1 MASPFSRTL
10 RSLRSERSTGSML
23 GVAVAAAV
31 FALWTAWFVSA
42 ELPIY
47 ATSAE
52 ARLEVER
59 AVHEVAAD
67 AAGRIV
73 EVRAAVGQ
81 KVAAGDVLFELDAEL
96 ERRRL
101 DEETARRDALL
112 KEIESLKTVLV
123 TESQGLGDAR
133 QVARAAL
140 AEARSRYQAEV
151 AAAELAE
158 EEAKRAAQLHEQGLT
173 SEMELRRAEALARE
187 RRAQADALDRAVDRG
202 DSERLSERRDR
213 RVRIDQLQRELA
225 ELEGSAE
232 TSAAAARRLEEEIGR
247 RQIRSPAAG
256 RLGEVA
262 KARAGSVVA
271 AGDHLATVIP
281 IAELKVVAG
290 FPPSD
295 ALARVR
301 QGQPAQLRLDGFP
314 WTEFGSLAS
323 EVTRVSGE
331 ARDGK
336 LWIDGS
342 VVPGPESA
350 IPLQHGMPGTLVVE
364 VERVSPAELVLRAAG
379 RAVTASDRSDRRGS
393 E

>member
-1 MASPFSRTL
+1 M
-10 RSLRSERSTGSML
+10 GSIAA
-23 GVAVAAAV
+23 VAVVAV
-31 FALWTAWFVSA
+31 IFALWLVWFVSA

-47 ATSAE
+47 ATSEE

-59 AVHEVAAD
+59 AVYEVAA
-67 AAGRIV
+67 AAGGRIV

-81 KVAAGDVLFELDAEL
+81 EVAAGEVLFELDAEL

-101 DEETARRDALL
+101 DEETARREAMLN
-112 KEIESLKTVLV
+112 EIVSLKAVLV
-123 TESQGLGDAR
+123 TETQGLMDAR
-133 QVARAAL
+133 QTARAA
-140 AEARSRYQAEV
+140 AGEVRSRYQAEV

-158 EEAKRAAQLHEQGLT
+158 EEAKRTAQLHEQGLT
-173 SEMELRRAEALARE
+173 SEMELRRAEAAARE
-187 RRAQADALDRAVDRG
+187 RRAQADALERGVDRD

-232 TSAAAARRLEEEIGR
+232 TSAASARRLEEEIAR
-247 RQIRSPAAG
+247 RRIRSPAAG

-262 KARAGSVVA
+262 KVRPGSVVA

-281 IAELKVVAG
+281 SAELKVVAG

-314 WTEFGSLAS
+314 WTEFGSLES
-323 EVTRVSGE
+323 EVMRVSSE

-342 VVPGPESA
+342 VIPGPESA
-350 IPLQHGMPGTLVVE
+350 IPLQHGMPGILVVE

-379 RAVTASDRSDRRGS
+379 KAVTASSGARGS
-393 E
+393 G

>member
-10 RSLRSERSTGSML
+10 RSLRAERSAGSIAA
-23 GVAVAAAV
+23 VAVLTV
-31 FALWTAWFVSA
+31 VLALWTAWFVTA
-42 ELPIY
+42 RLPIY
-47 ATSAE
+47 ALSSE

-59 AVHEVAAD
+59 AVHQVAAD

-73 EVRAAVGQ
+73 AVHATVDQEVD
-81 KVAAGDVLFELDAEL
+81 AGDVLFELDAEL

-101 DEETARRDALL
+101 DEEIARRDALL
-112 KEIESLKTVLV
+112 KEIESLRALSA
-123 TESQGLGDAR
+123 TERRGLEDAR
-133 QVARAAL
+133 RAARE
-140 AEARSRYQAEV
+140 ATSEARSRHAAEL

-158 EEAKRAAQLHEQGLT
+158 EEAERAARLFEQGLT
-173 SEMELRRAEALARE
+173 SEMELRRAEAAARE
-187 RRAQADALDRAVDRG
+187 RRSQAEALARAVDRG

-213 RVRIDQLQRELA
+213 QARIDQAERELA
-225 ELEGSAE
+225 ELEGGAA
-232 TSAAAARRLEEEIGR
+232 TSAAAARRLEEEIAR
-247 RQIRSPAAG
+247 RLIRAPAAG

-262 KARAGSVVA
+262 KVRAGSVVA

-281 IAELKVVAG
+281 SAALKVVAG

-295 ALARVR
+295 AIARVR
-301 QGQPAQLRLDGFP
+301 PGQPAQLRLDGFP

-323 EVTRVSGE
+323 AVTRVSGE

-336 LWIDGS
+336 LWIEGS
-342 VVPGPESA
+342 VTAAVDSA

-379 RAVTASDRSDRRGS
+379 RAVTATSGARGS
-393 E
+393 G

>member
-10 RSLRSERSTGSML
+10 RSLRGERSRGSMI
-23 GVAVAAAV
+23 GVAVAAGV
-31 FALWTAWFVSA
+31 LALWTLWFVSA

-47 ATSAE
+47 TMSAE

-59 AVHEVAAD
+59 AVHQVAAD
-67 AAGRIV
+67 AGGRIV

-81 KVAAGDVLFELDAEL
+81 EVAAGDVLFQLDSEL

-101 DEETARRDALL
+101 DEETARREALL
-112 KEIESLKTVLV
+112 KEIESLKVVLA
-123 TESQGLGDAR
+123 TETQGLMDAR
-133 QVARAAL
+133 RMAQAANL
-140 AEARSRYQAEV
+140 EERSRYEAEV

-158 EEAKRAAQLHEQGLT
+158 EEAKRSARLHEQGLA
-173 SEMELRRAEALARE
+173 SEMELRRAEARARE
-187 RRAQADALDRAVDRG
+187 RRAQADALERAVDRG

-213 RVRIDQLQRELA
+213 RVRIDQLARELA

-232 TSAAAARRLEEEIGR
+232 TSTAAARRLEGEIAR
-247 RQIRSPAAG
+247 RLIRAPADG

-262 KARAGSVVA
+262 KVRPGSVVA

-281 IAELKVVAG
+281 TAELKVVAG

-301 QGQPAQLRLDGFP
+301 RGQPAQLRLDGFP
-314 WTEFGSLAS
+314 WTEFGSLSS

-342 VVPGPESA
+342 VVAGSDSM

-364 VERVSPAELVLRAAG
+364 VERVSPAELMLRAAG
-379 RAVTASDRSDRRGS
+379 RAVTASSDTRGDG
-393 E
+393 

>member
-10 RSLRSERSTGSML
+10 RSLRSERSTGSIL
-23 GVAVAAAV
+23 AVAVVAAV
-31 FALWTAWFVSA
+31 FALWLAWFVSA

-47 ATSAE
+47 ASSAE
-52 ARLEVER
+52 ARLEVEQ
-59 AVHEVAAD
+59 AVYQVAA
-67 AAGRIV
+67 AAGGRIV

-81 KVAAGDVLFELDAEL
+81 EVAAGDVLFELDAEL

-101 DEETARRDALL
+101 DEETARRGALL
-112 KEIESLKTVLV
+112 NEIESLKTVLA
-123 TESQGLGDAR
+123 TETQGLMDAR
-133 QVARAAL
+133 QAARAATG
-140 AEARSRYQAEV
+140 EAQSRHLAEV
-151 AAAELAE
+151 AGAELAE
-158 EEAKRAAQLHEQGLT
+158 EEAKRTAQLHEQGLT
-173 SEMELRRAEALARE
+173 SEMELRRAEAAARE
-187 RRAQADALDRAVDRG
+187 RRAQADALERAVDRD

-213 RVRIDQLQRELA
+213 RVRIDQLERELA

-232 TSAAAARRLEEEIGR
+232 TSAAAARRLEEEIAR
-247 RQIRSPAAG
+247 RRIRSPAAG

-262 KARAGSVVA
+262 KVRSGSVVA
-271 AGDHLATVIP
+271 TGDSLATVIP
-281 IAELKVVAG
+281 SAELKVVAG

-301 QGQPAQLRLDGFP
+301 RGQTAQLRLDGFP

-323 EVTRVSGE
+323 EVTRVSTE

-342 VVPGPESA
+342 VAAGADSA

-364 VERVSPAELVLRAAG
+364 VERISPAELVLRAAG
-379 RAVTASDRSDRRGS
+379 KAVTASSNSARGS
-393 E
+393 G

>member
-10 RSLRSERSTGSML
+10 RSLRSERSTGSIL
-23 GVAVAAAV
+23 GVAVLLVV
-31 FALWTAWFVSA
+31 FALWSAWFVAA

-47 ATSAE
+47 AASEE

-59 AVHEVAAD
+59 AVYQVAA
-67 AAGRIV
+67 AAGGRIV

-81 KVAAGDVLFELDAEL
+81 EVAAGDVLFELDAEL

-101 DEETARRDALL
+101 DEETARREALL
-112 KEIESLKTVLV
+112 NEIESLKTVLV
-123 TESQGLGDAR
+123 TETQGLMDAR
-133 QVARAAL
+133 QAARAA
-140 AEARSRYQAEV
+140 AGEARSRYRAEV

-158 EEAKRAAQLHEQGLT
+158 EEARRTAQLHDQGLT
-173 SEMELRRAEALARE
+173 SEMELRRAEAAARE
-187 RRAQADALDRAVDRG
+187 RRAQADALERAVVRD
-202 DSERLSERRDR
+202 DSERLSGRRDR
-213 RVRIDQLQRELA
+213 RVRIDQLARELA

-232 TSAAAARRLEEEIGR
+232 TSAAAARRLEEEIAR
-247 RQIRSPAAG
+247 RRIHSPAAG
-256 RLGEVA
+256 RLGEVV
-262 KARAGSVVA
+262 KARPGSVVA

-281 IAELKVVAG
+281 TAGLKVVAG

-323 EVTRVSGE
+323 EVTRVSSE

-342 VVPGPESA
+342 VAPGSESA

-364 VERVSPAELVLRAAG
+364 VERISPAELVLRAAG
-379 RAVTASDRSDRRGS
+379 KAVTASSRSARGGG
-393 E
+393 

>member
-10 RSLRSERSTGSML
+10 RSLRGERSKASMI
-23 GVAVAAAV
+23 GVAVSAAGL
-31 FALWTAWFVSA
+31 ALWTVWFMSA
-42 ELPIY
+42 DLPIY

-59 AVHEVAAD
+59 AVHQVAAD
-67 AAGRIV
+67 ASGRVV

-81 KVAAGDVLFELDAEL
+81 EVNEGDVLFQLDSEL
-96 ERRRL
+96 EHRRL
-101 DEETARRDALL
+101 DEETARREALL
-112 KEIESLKTVLV
+112 KEIESLKIVLA
-123 TESQGLGDAR
+123 TETQGLMDAR
-133 QVARAAL
+133 RMAQAAIL
-140 AEARSRYQAEV
+140 EARSRYEAEV

-158 EEAKRAAQLHEQGLT
+158 EEAKRSARLHEQGLT
-173 SEMELRRAEALARE
+173 SEMELRRAQAQARE
-187 RRAQADALDRAVDRG
+187 RRAQADALERAVDRG

-213 RVRIDQLQRELA
+213 RVRIDQLARELA

-232 TSAAAARRLEEEIGR
+232 TSAAAARRLEGEIAR
-247 RQIRSPAAG
+247 RLIRAPAGG

-262 KARAGSVVA
+262 KVRPGSVVA

-301 QGQPAQLRLDGFP
+301 RGQTAQLRLDGFP
-314 WTEFGSLAS
+314 WTEFGSLSS
-323 EVTRVSGE
+323 EITRVSGE
-331 ARDGK
+331 TRDGQ

-342 VVPGPESA
+342 VVPGSDSA

-364 VERVSPAELVLRAAG
+364 VERVSPAELMLRAAG
-379 RAVTASDRSDRRGS
+379 RAVTASSDTRGDG
-393 E
+393 